1 VQVRGHAAFKKYLEA
16 AFPIEIGVRNWLMAN
31 VNALV
36 SLSAVPLSGVK
47 FGCEAYFRAVI

>member
-47 FGCEAYFRAVI
+47 FGCEAYSGR